1 MGGGR
6 DPRPFRPFSV
16 FRIPQAGSPRSLLRS
31 LRASPPRARDDLFP
45 FRKVCRGKGSIGL
58 VLVFE
63 GGSGLRTSGREEG
76 FTASIGLACW
86 GLGGGTVGLAAAV
99 CAAAAKLCCSQ
110 FAAATA
116 GWPGLSHSSSGS
128 CALQAGWLGPASYWR
143 EREGEK
149 EVCVHVCLI
158 FYRFTVY

>member
-86 GLGGGTVGLAAAV
+86 GLGGVLLASRRLFAPQPRNCAVPSLQPRRPGGRVFPTRARDPVRCRRVGWARPL
-99 CAAAAKLCCSQ
+99 
-110 FAAATA
+110 TR
-116 GWPGLSHSSSGS
+116 GS
-128 CALQAGWLGPASYWR
+128 CRLLVLGGV
-143 EREGEK
+143 E
-149 EVCVHVCLI
+149 
-158 FYRFTVY
+158 